1 MDFKKAI
8 QISFASSS
16 VAHSQCC
23 ANLLQWPL
31 TEKQQ
36 ENKTALIIVKIKK
49 NMKTSLMEEKV
60 KRSRR
65 KRLYVS
71 LPKKFVEYRP
81 IKLVLKRQWQSL
93 YDSHSISKFNCHLK

>member
-49 NMKTSLMEEKV
+49 KHENFVDGRESEK
-60 KRSRR
+60 KSE
-65 KRLYVS
+65 
-71 LPKKFVEYRP
+71 KKAVCKSTKKIRG
-81 IKLVLKRQWQSL
+81 
-93 YDSHSISKFNCHLK
+93 ISSN

>member
-36 ENKTALIIVKIKK
+36 ENKTALKKHENFVDGRESEKKSEKKAVCKSTKKI
-49 NMKTSLMEEKV
+49 
-60 KRSRR
+60 RG
-65 KRLYVS
+65 
-71 LPKKFVEYRP
+71 
-81 IKLVLKRQWQSL
+81 
-93 YDSHSISKFNCHLK
+93 ISSN